1 MFEMDIKRGSNELC
15 LLITRGK
22 VWKNT
27 LEHTGTFICTYVS
40 HIVRSGTK
48 AFLRERVARG
58 GGDSILDRLLET
70 VHSTVLKQ
78 KIAPPLPPEKIRGG
92 GGAGGTTCYDPP

>member
-27 LEHTGTFICTYVS
+27 LAHTGTFICTYVS
-40 HIVRSGTK
+40 QYGNIHGYRYIVPSGTK
-48 AFLRERVARG
+48 AFLREKVARG
-58 GGDSILDRLLET
+58 GGAIRSWTDYLRLYILLF
-70 VHSTVLKQ
+70 
-78 KIAPPLPPEKIRGG
+78 
-92 GGAGGTTCYDPP
+92 